1 VCAQKI
7 VRFVLSVRNEK
18 LMRLVSDASV
28 YASRAKLILA
38 QIRNTERVCI
48 G

>member
-1 VCAQKI
+1 MYAQRI
-7 VRFVLSVRNEK
+7 AHSVLSAQNEK

-38 QIRNTERVCI
+38 QIGNTEKVCI